1 MQSKFEQLYDMY
13 YDCVYKYIF
22 VSVKNKLNTEDIMAT
37 VFTRI
42 FEVQDK
48 ITEVKLAKSWIFR
61 IAQDC
66 IIDFYIKN
74 NEVIPNENFLHMQN
88 EKFQNEG
95 ITLRDELT
103 EVKKAMDKLPEDSKK
118 ILYLRFY
125 GGLDFRE
132 IAETVNIAETTVK
145 SIIFRAIKKIK
156 ENHEYTL
163 GDNFI

>member
-22 VSVKNKLNTEDIMAT
+22 VSVKNKLNTEDIIAT

-42 FEVQDK
+42 FEEKDK

-61 IAQDC
+61 IAHDC

-74 NEVIPNENFLHMQN
+74 NEVIPTENFLHMNN
-88 EKFQNEG
+88 EKFEYDG
-95 ITLRDELT
+95 IAIRDELT
-103 EVKKAMDKLPEDSKK
+103 EVKKIMDKLPEDSKK

-125 GGLDFRE
+125 GGLEFRE
-132 IAETVNIAETTVK
+132 IAETVNIAEKNVK

-156 ENHEYTL
+156 ENYEYTL
-163 GDNFI
+163 GNNFI